1 MTPFSRPLSARPGVV
16 RATAAM
22 AAVLLA
28 GCAAGPDF
36 RAPAAPKGQAIGATA
51 LPAYTV
57 SAATALGQAQHFT
70 PGMDLSAPWWQQ
82 LGSPALDA
90 LINQALAASPTL
102 AGAEATLRKA
112 QALQAAQAGAT
123 QLPRVDADAA
133 AGRQRISPSAQG
145 LPGEGRTFNQYRA
158 SIGVRYTLDLAGAN
172 RRALEALGAR
182 TDYQRYQLEAARLN
196 LAASTAQTAI
206 TQARLAA
213 QIGAL
218 QDIVD
223 AQQAQWQLA
232 GERLRLGQAARSEVL
247 ALQTQLE
254 QARAGLPLLRQQ
266 HQQSRHLLATLAGL
280 APGAPAA
287 QALPWFTL
295 DSFQLPGALPLT
307 IPSELVRQRPDIQ
320 GAQAL
325 LHAASAEY
333 GVAVARLYPQI
344 NLSAQLGTQALS
356 TGALFGGNAAVWG
369 LLGQITQPL
378 FNPALPAEK
387 RAALAALDAA
397 AAHYQSVV
405 LDALR
410 SVADALHRVDNDA
423 QVLSSLAAGDAAA
436 QGSLQSVQQQY
447 AFGAASYVQLLLA
460 QQQAQQGRSDLA
472 AAQAQRLQGSAAL
485 FQAVGAGWA
494 GAPEGAA
501 FVKGKKGL

>member
-1 MTPFSRPLSARPGVV
+1 MLHPLSYPLRE
-16 RATAAM
+16 RRTALALLLT
-22 AAVLLA
+22 ALLA

-36 RAPAAPKGQAIGATA
+36 LAPAAPTEPSVLSTA
-51 LPAYTV
+51 WPVHTA
-57 SAATALGQAQHFT
+57 SSATALGQAQQFT
-70 PGMDLSAPWWQQ
+70 AGMDLSAPWWQQ

-90 LINQALAASPTL
+90 LIHQALAASPTL
-102 AGAEATLRKA
+102 AGALATLRQAQEMQSA
-112 QALQAAQAGAT
+112 QASAT
-123 QLPRVDADAA
+123 QLPRVDASAG

-145 LPGEGRTFNQYRA
+145 LSGDGRTFSQYSA
-158 SIGVRYTLDLAGAN
+158 SLGVRYTLDISGGN

-196 LAASTAQTAI
+196 LAASVAQTAI

-218 QDIVD
+218 QAIV
-223 AQQAQWQLA
+223 ATQEEHLKLT
-232 GERLRLGQAARSEVL
+232 GERLRLGQAAHSDVL
-247 ALQTQLE
+247 ALQAQLE
-254 QARAGLPLLRQQ
+254 QTRAGLPLLRQQ
-266 HQQSRHLLATLAGL
+266 HQQTRHLLATLAGM
-280 APGAPAA
+280 APGAIAA
-287 QALPWFTL
+287 QSLPTFTL
-295 DSFQLPGALPLT
+295 ESFHLPSALPLT

-325 LHAASAEY
+325 LHAASADY
-333 GVAVARLYPQI
+333 GVAVARAYPQI

-356 TGALFGGNAAVWG
+356 TGALFGGGAAVWG
-369 LLGQITQPL
+369 LLSQITQPL

-387 RAALAALDAA
+387 RAALAAIDAA

-410 SVADALHRVDNDA
+410 SVADALHRLDNDA
-423 QVLSSLAAGDAAA
+423 QVLSALAAADAAA

-447 AFGAASYVQLLLA
+447 QFGAASYVQLLLA
-460 QQQAQQGRSDLA
+460 QQQAQQVRSELA

-485 FQAVGAGWA
+485 YQAVGAGWA
-494 GAPEGAA
+494 GAPEGVA
-501 FVKGKKGL
+501 FIKGEQGL